1 MPTNDID
8 DTEKTIWGRV
18 SRTTSTVVAF
28 SNEAGARDKQ
38 DVGLDGLSTQDE
50 FTFEYNGMR
59 PYADYVEALKGKL
72 SNDVL
77 TRWLDDDYSPLNDP
91 AGDNYHYYRGS
102 DYDRDHVSIIDRY
115 KHYNGTE
122 GNSPE
127 TDRSTDGYGTASTL
141 QPDIE
146 DINND
151 NTLNEYE
158 KFFEYH
164 VSLREADMQ
173 VGLQYI
179 VEKLTTNVT
188 LRNGKTEAVTW
199 YQFKIPLK
207 SNDTKRV
214 GTIRNFKSIR
224 FARLYLTGSE
234 KEMHLRFGSL
244 DLVRGEWR
252 NYNQG
257 LYRNERTKNYNDNS
271 PSGAALM
278 DVQNVN
284 IEENGCRRVSAVR
297 PTRVRRS

>member
-1 MPTNDID
+1 
-8 DTEKTIWGRV
+8 
-18 SRTTSTVVAF
+18 
-28 SNEAGARDKQ
+28 
-38 DVGLDGLSTQDE
+38 
-50 FTFEYNGMR
+50 
-59 PYADYVEALKGKL
+59 
-72 SNDVL
+72 
-77 TRWLDDDYSPLNDP
+77 
-91 AGDNYHYYRGS
+91 
-102 DYDRDHVSIIDRY
+102 
-115 KHYNGTE
+115 
-122 GNSPE
+122 
-127 TDRSTDGYGTASTL
+127 
-141 QPDIE
+141 
-146 DINND
+146 
-151 NTLNEYE
+151 
-158 KFFEYH
+158 
-164 VSLREADMQ
+164 MQ

-271 PSGAALM
+271 PTGTALM

-284 IEENGCRRVSAVR
+284 IEENGNRSPVNYILPPGISRQTDPGQAQLIAQNEQAMVL
-297 PTRVRRS
+297 RVRGLSPHDARAMYKNTGYDIRQYKNLQMFVHAEQLHLHLVGIAHHSALEVVAAAGNARYLVGDIAARAALGSGESQALLTQALAQYLGQALVAVGDDVAAQDFMQLA